1 MQMSRRI
8 SGFQCSPIRR
18 LSQYAVAAAQKGV
31 KVHHLNIGQPDI
43 NSPKEALDA
52 VRNYSKPYIPYGPSE
67 GLYELREGVV
77 NYYKTIDVDIDVD
90 DVLITTGG
98 SEALQF
104 AFMTLCDPYDEIIIP
119 EPYYTNVTS
128 FARTAMVDLV
138 PITSRI
144 EDGFSLPPI
153 EEFERRITRK
163 TGAILL
169 CSPNNPTG
177 HIYSKEEMLTILDL
191 CKRADIFL
199 IVDEVYREFCYE
211 DQFYS
216 VLNYKDYEDRIVCI
230 DSFSK
235 RYSMCGSRIG
245 AVVTKNEEF
254 KANILKLSQARLCPP
269 DIEQVAALAALSTDS
284 SYLDNVKNE
293 YKKRR
298 DFLSAGLQKIDGVIS
313 TTPKGAFYMV
323 AELPVDDAEKFA
335 IFMLSEFSYEKETV
349 MIAPAEDFYVTPK
362 IGKKQARLAYVLNT
376 DDLARA
382 LICLE
387 KGLIAYKEKY
397 LS

>member
-1 MQMSRRI
+1 MQMSHRI

-18 LSQYAVAAAQKGV
+18 LSPYAVAATKRGI
-31 KVHHLNIGQPDI
+31 KVHYLNIGQPDI
-43 NSPKEALDA
+43 KTPDEALNA
-52 VRNYSKPYIPYGPSE
+52 VRNYSKPNIPYGPSE

-77 NYYKTIDVDIDVD
+77 DYYKQHSVDLDVD

-104 AFMTLCDPYDEIIIP
+104 AFMTLCDPFDEIIIP

-128 FARTAMVDLV
+128 FARTAMVNLV

-144 EDGFSLPPI
+144 EDSFSLPPI
-153 EEFERRITRK
+153 EEFEKRITRK

-177 HIYSKEEMLTILDL
+177 YIYTNDEMKSILEL
-191 CKRADIFL
+191 CKKKDIFL

-211 DQFYS
+211 EEFSS
-216 VLNYKDYEDRIVCI
+216 VLSYEGYEDRVVCI

-245 AVVTKNEEF
+245 AVVTKNSEF

-269 DIEQVAALAALSTDS
+269 DIEQVAALAALKTAP
-284 SYLDNVKNE
+284 SYLEEVKQE

-298 DFLSAGLQKIDGVIS
+298 DFLSQGLKKIDGVICS
-313 TTPKGAFYMV
+313 TPKGAFYMV
-323 AELPVDDAEKFA
+323 AQLPVDDAEKFA
-335 IFMLSEFSYEKETV
+335 IFMLNEFNYENETV
-349 MIAPAEDFYVTPK
+349 MIAPAEDFYVTPA
-362 IGKKQARLAYVLNT
+362 IGKKQARIAYVLNT
-376 DDLARA
+376 NDLARA

-387 KGLIAYKEKY
+387 KGLEAYKEKY
-397 LS
+397 L

>member
-1 MQMSRRI
+1 MSHRI
-8 SGFQCSPIRR
+8 SGFKCSPIRR
-18 LSQYAVAAAQKGV
+18 LSPYAVAAANRGIKI
-31 KVHHLNIGQPDI
+31 HHLNIGQPDI
-43 NSPKEALDA
+43 KTPKEALDSIK
-52 VRNYSKPYIPYGPSE
+52 NFSKPNIPYGPSE
-67 GLYELREGVV
+67 GLLELREGVV
-77 NYYKTIDVDIDVD
+77 EYYKKLNVDIEVE

-128 FARTAMVDLV
+128 FARTAMVDLI

-144 EDGFSLPPI
+144 EDAFSLPPI
-153 EEFERRITRK
+153 EEFEKRITRK

-177 HIYSKEEMLTILDL
+177 HIYSKKEMQSILEL
-191 CKRADIFL
+191 CEKYDIFL

-211 DQFYS
+211 NDFCS
-216 VLNYKDYEDRIVCI
+216 VLNYTDYQDRIVCI

-245 AVVTKNEEF
+245 AVVTKNDDF
-254 KANILKLSQARLCPP
+254 KANMLKLSQARLCPP
-269 DIEQVAALAALSTDS
+269 DIEQIAAIAALKTSPE
-284 SYLDNVKNE
+284 YLVEVKEE

-298 DFLSAGLQKIDGVIS
+298 DFLSDGLKKIEGVIS
-313 TTPKGAFYMV
+313 STPKGAFYQV

-335 IFMLSEFSYEKETV
+335 IFLLEEFSYENETV
-349 MIAPAEDFYVTPK
+349 MIAPAEDFYVTPG
-362 IGKKQARLAYVLNT
+362 IGKKQARIAYVLNT
-376 DDLARA
+376 DDLRKA

-387 KGLIAYKEKY
+387 KGLEAYKKKY
-397 LS
+397 L

>member
-177 HIYSKEEMLTILDL
+177 HIYTKEEMLTILEL
-191 CKRADIFL
+191 CKKADIFL

-216 VLNYKDYEDRIVCI
+216 VLNYTDYEDRIVCI

-298 DFLSAGLQKIDGVIS
+298 DFLSAGLQKIEGVIS

-323 AELPVDDAEKFA
+323 AQIPVDDAEKFA
-335 IFMLSEFSYEKETV
+335 IFMLSEFNYENETV

-387 KGLIAYKEKY
+387 KGLIAYKKKY

>member
-1 MQMSRRI
+1 MQMSHRI

-18 LSQYAVAAAQKGV
+18 LSPYAVAAAARGIKI
-31 KVHHLNIGQPDI
+31 HYLNIGQPDI
-43 NSPKEALDA
+43 KTPDGALEA
-52 VRNYSKPYIPYGPSE
+52 VHNYEKPTIPYGPSE
-67 GLYELREGVV
+67 GLLELREGLVD
-77 NYYKTIDVDIDVD
+77 YYKKVGVDIDVK
-90 DVLITTGG
+90 DVMITTGG

-104 AFMTLCDPYDEIIIP
+104 TFMTLCDPYDEVIVP

-128 FARTAMVDLV
+128 FARAAMVNLV

-144 EDGFSLPPI
+144 EDSFSLPPI
-153 EEFERRITRK
+153 EEFEKRITRK

-177 HIYSKEEMLTILDL
+177 YIYTKEEMQSILEL
-191 CKRADIFL
+191 CEKKDIFL

-211 DQFYS
+211 EEFNS
-216 VLNYKDYEDRIVCI
+216 VLNYTKYQDRVVCI

-245 AVVTKNEEF
+245 AVVTKNDDF
-254 KANILKLSQARLCPP
+254 KANMLKLSQARLCPP
-269 DIEQVAALAALSTDS
+269 DIEQIAAIAALKTSP
-284 SYLDNVKNE
+284 SYLVEVKEE

-298 DFLSAGLQKIDGVIS
+298 DFLSDGLKNIEGVIS
-313 TTPKGAFYMV
+313 SKPKGAFYLV

-335 IFMLSEFSYEKETV
+335 IFLLDEFNYENETV

-362 IGKKQARLAYVLNT
+362 IGKRQARIAYVLNT
-376 DDLARA
+376 DDLSRA
-382 LICLE
+382 LICLD
-387 KGLIAYKEKY
+387 KGLKAYKEKY
-397 LS
+397 L

>member
-1 MQMSRRI
+1 MSHRI

-18 LSQYAVAAAQKGV
+18 LSPYAVAAAKKGI
-31 KVHHLNIGQPDI
+31 KVHYLNIGQPDI
-43 NSPKEALDA
+43 KTPEEALNA
-52 VRNYSKPYIPYGPSE
+52 VRNYSKLNIPYGPSE
-67 GLYELREGVV
+67 GLYELRESVV
-77 NYYKTIDVDIDVD
+77 EYYKNHDVDLDVE

-104 AFMTLCDPYDEIIIP
+104 SFMTLCDPFDEIIIP

-144 EDGFSLPPI
+144 EDSFSLPPI
-153 EEFERRITRK
+153 EEFEKRITRK

-177 HIYSKEEMLTILDL
+177 YIYTKEEMKSILEL
-191 CKRADIFL
+191 CKKYDIFL

-211 DQFYS
+211 DEFSS
-216 VLNYKDYEDRIVCI
+216 VLTYKGYEDRVVCI

-235 RYSMCGSRIG
+235 RFSMCGSRIG

-269 DIEQVAALAALSTDS
+269 DIEQVAAIAALKTSP
-284 SYLDNVKNE
+284 SYLADVKEE

-298 DFLSAGLQKIDGVIS
+298 DFLSNGLKKIDGIIS
-313 TTPKGAFYMV
+313 STPKGAFYLV

-335 IFMLSEFSYEKETV
+335 IFMLNEFSYENETV

-362 IGKKQARLAYVLNT
+362 IGKKQARIAYVLNT
-376 DDLARA
+376 SDLERA

-387 KGLIAYKEKY
+387 KGLKAYQEKY
-397 LS
+397 L

>member
-335 IFMLSEFSYEKETV
+335 IFMLSEFSYENETV

-387 KGLIAYKEKY
+387 EGLIAYKEKY

>member
-1 MQMSRRI
+1 MQMSHRI

-18 LSQYAVAAAQKGV
+18 LSPYAVAAAKKGI
-31 KVHHLNIGQPDI
+31 KVHYLNIGQPDI
-43 NSPKEALDA
+43 KTPEEALDA
-52 VRNYSKPYIPYGPSE
+52 VRNYSKPNIPYGPSE
-67 GLYELREGVV
+67 GLYELRESVV
-77 NYYKTIDVDIDVD
+77 EYYRNHDVDLNVE

-104 AFMTLCDPYDEIIIP
+104 SFMTLCDPFDEIIIP

-144 EDGFSLPPI
+144 EDSFSLPPI
-153 EEFERRITRK
+153 EEFEKRITRK

-177 HIYSKEEMLTILDL
+177 YIYTKDEIKSILEL
-191 CKRADIFL
+191 CKKYDIFL

-211 DQFYS
+211 GEFSS
-216 VLNYKDYEDRIVCI
+216 VLTYKGYEDRVVCI

-269 DIEQVAALAALSTDS
+269 DIEQVAAIAALKTSP
-284 SYLDNVKNE
+284 SYLIDVKEE

-298 DFLSAGLQKIDGVIS
+298 DFLSNGLKKIDGIVS
-313 TTPKGAFYMV
+313 STPKGAFYLV

-335 IFMLSEFSYEKETV
+335 IFLLDEFSYENETV

-362 IGKKQARLAYVLNT
+362 IGKKQARIAYVLNT
-376 DDLARA
+376 TDLERA

-387 KGLIAYKEKY
+387 KGLKAYQEKY
-397 LS
+397 L

>member
-335 IFMLSEFSYEKETV
+335 IFMLSEFNYENETV

>member
-1 MQMSRRI
+1 MQMSHRI

-18 LSQYAVAAAQKGV
+18 LSPYAVAATKKGI

-43 NSPKEALDA
+43 KTPKEALDA
-52 VRNYSKPYIPYGPSE
+52 VRNYSKPNIPYGPSE
-67 GLYELREGVV
+67 GLYELRESLVE
-77 NYYKTIDVDIDVD
+77 YYKNIGVDINVE

-144 EDGFSLPPI
+144 EDAFSLPPI
-153 EEFERRITRK
+153 EEFEKRITRK

-177 HIYSKEEMLTILDL
+177 HIYTSEEMISILEL
-191 CKRADIFL
+191 CKKHDIFL

-211 DQFYS
+211 DDFSS
-216 VLNYKDYEDRIVCI
+216 VLSYKGYEDRIVCI

-235 RYSMCGSRIG
+235 RFSMCGSRIG

-269 DIEQVAALAALSTDS
+269 DIEQVAAIAALKTSPT
-284 SYLDNVKNE
+284 YLKDVKEE

-298 DFLSAGLQKIDGVIS
+298 DFLSDGLAKIDGVVYS
-313 TTPKGAFYMV
+313 KPKGAFYLV
-323 AELPVDDAEKFA
+323 AQLPVDDAEKFA
-335 IFMLSEFSYEKETV
+335 IFMLDEFSYENETV
-349 MIAPAEDFYVTPK
+349 MIAPAEDFYVTPV
-362 IGKKQARLAYVLNT
+362 IGKKQARIAYVLNT
-376 DDLARA
+376 NDLERA
-382 LICLE
+382 LICLD
-387 KGLIAYKEKY
+387 KGLKAYKEKY
-397 LS
+397 L

>member
-77 NYYKTIDVDIDVD
+77 NYYKTIDVDINVD

-269 DIEQVAALAALSTDS
+269 DIEQVAALAALSTDP

-298 DFLSAGLQKIDGVIS
+298 DFLSAGLQKINGVIS

-335 IFMLSEFSYEKETV
+335 IFMLSEFNYENETV

>member
-1 MQMSRRI
+1 MSHRI

-18 LSQYAVAAAQKGV
+18 LSPYAVAAAKKGI
-31 KVHHLNIGQPDI
+31 KVHYLNIGQPDI
-43 NSPKEALDA
+43 KTPEEALNA
-52 VRNYSKPYIPYGPSE
+52 VRNYSKPNIPYGPSE
-67 GLYELREGVV
+67 GLYELRESVV
-77 NYYKTIDVDIDVD
+77 EYYKNHDVDLDVE

-104 AFMTLCDPYDEIIIP
+104 SFMTLCDPFDEIIIP

-144 EDGFSLPPI
+144 EDSFSLPPI
-153 EEFERRITRK
+153 EEFEKRITRK

-177 HIYSKEEMLTILDL
+177 YIYTKEEMKSILEL
-191 CKRADIFL
+191 CKKYDIFL

-211 DQFYS
+211 DEFSS
-216 VLNYKDYEDRIVCI
+216 VLTYKGYEDRVVCI

-235 RYSMCGSRIG
+235 RFSMCGSRIG

-269 DIEQVAALAALSTDS
+269 DIEQVAAIAALKTSP
-284 SYLDNVKNE
+284 SYLADVKEE

-298 DFLSAGLQKIDGVIS
+298 DFLSNGLKKIDGIIS
-313 TTPKGAFYMV
+313 STPKGAFYLV

-335 IFMLSEFSYEKETV
+335 IFMLNEFSYENETV

-362 IGKKQARLAYVLNT
+362 IGKKQARIAYVLNT
-376 DDLARA
+376 SDLERA

-387 KGLIAYKEKY
+387 KGLKAYQEKY
-397 LS
+397 L

>member
-1 MQMSRRI
+1 MSHRI

-18 LSQYAVAAAQKGV
+18 LSPYAVAAAKKGI
-31 KVHHLNIGQPDI
+31 KVHYLNIGQPDI
-43 NSPKEALDA
+43 KTPEEALDA
-52 VRNYSKPYIPYGPSE
+52 VRNYSKPNIPYGPSE
-67 GLYELREGVV
+67 GLYELRESVV
-77 NYYKTIDVDIDVD
+77 EYYKNHDVDLDVE

-104 AFMTLCDPYDEIIIP
+104 SFMTLCDPFDEIIIP

-144 EDGFSLPPI
+144 EDSFSLPPI
-153 EEFERRITRK
+153 EEFEKRITRK

-177 HIYSKEEMLTILDL
+177 YIYTKEEMKSILEL
-191 CKRADIFL
+191 CKKYDIFL

-211 DQFYS
+211 DEFTS
-216 VLNYKDYEDRIVCI
+216 VLTYKGYEDRVVCI

-235 RYSMCGSRIG
+235 RFSMCGSRIG

-269 DIEQVAALAALSTDS
+269 DIEQVAAIAALNTSP
-284 SYLDNVKNE
+284 SYLADVKEE

-298 DFLSAGLQKIDGVIS
+298 DFLSNGLKKIDGIIS
-313 TTPKGAFYMV
+313 STPKGAFYLV
-323 AELPVDDAEKFA
+323 AQLPVDDAEKFA
-335 IFMLSEFSYEKETV
+335 IFMLSEFSYENETV

-362 IGKKQARLAYVLNT
+362 IGKKQARIAYVLKT
-376 DDLARA
+376 SDLDRA

-387 KGLIAYKEKY
+387 KGLKAYQEKY
-397 LS
+397 L

>member
-177 HIYSKEEMLTILDL
+177 HIYTKEEMLTILEL
-191 CKRADIFL
+191 CKKADIFL

-216 VLNYKDYEDRIVCI
+216 VLNYTDYEDRIVCI

-298 DFLSAGLQKIDGVIS
+298 DFLSAGLQKIEGVIS

-323 AELPVDDAEKFA
+323 AQLPVDDAEKFA
-335 IFMLSEFSYEKETV
+335 IFMLSEFNYENETV

-387 KGLIAYKEKY
+387 KGLIAYKKKY

>member
-43 NSPKEALDA
+43 HSPQEALEA

-177 HIYSKEEMLTILDL
+177 HIYTKEEMLTILEL
-191 CKRADIFL
+191 CKKADIFL

-269 DIEQVAALAALSTDS
+269 DIEQVAALAALSTDP

-298 DFLSAGLQKIDGVIS
+298 DFLSAGLQKIEGVIS

-335 IFMLSEFSYEKETV
+335 IFMLSEFNYENETV

-387 KGLIAYKEKY
+387 KGLIAYKKKY

>member
-1 MQMSRRI
+1 MQMSHRI

-18 LSQYAVAAAQKGV
+18 LSPYAVAAAKKGI
-31 KVHHLNIGQPDI
+31 KVHYLNIGQPDI
-43 NSPKEALDA
+43 KTPEEALNA
-52 VRNYSKPYIPYGPSE
+52 VRNYSKPNIPYGPSE
-67 GLYELREGVV
+67 GLYELRESVV
-77 NYYKTIDVDIDVD
+77 EYYKNHDVDLDVE

-104 AFMTLCDPYDEIIIP
+104 SFMTLCDPFDEIIIP

-144 EDGFSLPPI
+144 EDSFSLPPI
-153 EEFERRITRK
+153 EEFEKRITRK

-177 HIYSKEEMLTILDL
+177 YIYTKEEMKSILEL
-191 CKRADIFL
+191 CKKYDIFL

-211 DQFYS
+211 DEFSS
-216 VLNYKDYEDRIVCI
+216 VLTYKGYEDRVVCI

-235 RYSMCGSRIG
+235 RFSMCGSRIG

-269 DIEQVAALAALSTDS
+269 DIEQVAAIAALKTSP
-284 SYLDNVKNE
+284 SYLADVKEE

-298 DFLSAGLQKIDGVIS
+298 DFLSNGLKKIDGIIS
-313 TTPKGAFYMV
+313 STPKGAFYLV

-335 IFMLSEFSYEKETV
+335 IFMLNEFSYENETV

-362 IGKKQARLAYVLNT
+362 IGKKQARIAYVLNT
-376 DDLARA
+376 SDLERA

-387 KGLIAYKEKY
+387 KGLKAYQEKY
-397 LS
+397 L

>member
-323 AELPVDDAEKFA
+323 AQLPVDDAEKFA
-335 IFMLSEFSYEKETV
+335 IFMLSEFNYENETV

>member
-1 MQMSRRI
+1 MQMSHRI
-8 SGFQCSPIRR
+8 SGFKCSPIRR
-18 LSQYAVAAAQKGV
+18 LSPYAVAAAKRGV
-31 KVHHLNIGQPDI
+31 KVHFLNIGQPDI
-43 NSPKEALDA
+43 KTPEEALDA
-52 VRNYSKPYIPYGPSE
+52 IREFSKPNIPYGPSE
-67 GLYELREGVV
+67 GLLELREGVV
-77 NYYKTIDVDIDVD
+77 DYYSKLNVDIDVE

-104 AFMTLCDPYDEIIIP
+104 AFMTLCDPFDEIIIP

-128 FARTAMVDLV
+128 FAKTAMVNLV

-144 EDGFSLPPI
+144 EDSFSLPPI
-153 EEFERRITRK
+153 DEFEKRITRK

-177 HIYSKEEMLTILDL
+177 YIYTKEEMQSILEL
-191 CKRADIFL
+191 CKKYDIFL

-211 DQFYS
+211 EDFMS
-216 VLNYKDYEDRIVCI
+216 VLNYTDYKDRVVCI

-245 AVVTKNEEF
+245 AIVTKNDDF
-254 KANILKLSQARLCPP
+254 KANVLKLSQARLCPP
-269 DIEQVAALAALSTDS
+269 DIEQIAAIAALKTSPN
-284 SYLDNVKNE
+284 YLIEVKEE

-298 DFLSAGLQKIDGVIS
+298 DFLSEGLQKIDGIIS
-313 TTPKGAFYMV
+313 SKPKGAFYLV

-335 IFMLSEFSYEKETV
+335 IFLLDEFNYENETV
-349 MIAPAEDFYVTPK
+349 MIAPAEDFYVTQG
-362 IGKKQARLAYVLNT
+362 IGKKQARIAYVLNT
-376 DDLARA
+376 DDLSRA

-387 KGLIAYKEKY
+387 KGLQAYREKY
-397 LS
+397 L

>member
-1 MQMSRRI
+1 MQMSHRI
-8 SGFQCSPIRR
+8 SGFKCSPIRR
-18 LSQYAVAAAQKGV
+18 LSPYAVAAANKGI
-31 KVHHLNIGQPDI
+31 KVHFLNIGQPDI
-43 NSPKEALDA
+43 KTPPEALA
-52 VRNYSKPYIPYGPSE
+52 AIRNFSKPNIPYGPSE
-67 GLYELREGVV
+67 GLLELREGVV
-77 NYYKTIDVDIDVD
+77 EYYKKQNIDINVD

-104 AFMTLCDPYDEIIIP
+104 AFMTLCDPFDEIIIP

-128 FARTAMVDLV
+128 FARTAMVNLV

-144 EDGFSLPPI
+144 EDSFSLPPI
-153 EEFERRITRK
+153 EEFEKRITRK

-177 HIYSKEEMLTILDL
+177 YIYTREEMKSILNL
-191 CKRADIFL
+191 CKKNDIFL

-211 DQFYS
+211 DDFFS

-245 AVVTKNEEF
+245 AVVTKNEDF
-254 KANILKLSQARLCPP
+254 KANMLKLSQARLCPP
-269 DIEQVAALAALSTDS
+269 DIEQIAAIAALKTSED
-284 SYLDNVKNE
+284 YLINVKEE

-298 DFLSAGLQKIDGVIS
+298 DFLSDGLKKIDGIFS
-313 TTPKGAFYMV
+313 SKPKGAFYLV

-335 IFMLSEFSYEKETV
+335 IFLLEEFSYNKETV

-362 IGKKQARLAYVLNT
+362 IGKKQARIAYVLNT
-376 DDLARA
+376 EDLSKA
-382 LICLE
+382 LVCLE
-387 KGLIAYKEKY
+387 KGLEAYTKKY
-397 LS
+397 L